1 MGVWSLKQW
10 QTLSEFLRT
19 SAEPNN
25 QTESNLYRKE
35 NHEFLL
41 WDAELSEL
49 KVDMMMFKEVSLYN
63 FSWHLE
69 RYENSREH
77 FLFWLEWK
85 KLKETFEVQ
94 VKKYFIFTTKIK
106 EKISQDWLF
115 EPLPYQFI
123 DTLLEKIW
131 EEMDVFEKNLHI
143 FLEKGVSALE
153 DGITLHRMQR
163 HMEVIVEMQSKI
175 SWSLNTWKLKKSEVD
190 SEKNEK

>member
-25 QTESNLYRKE
+25 QNESNLYRKE

-77 FLFWLEWK
+77 FLFWSEWK

-131 EEMDVFEKNLHI
+131 EEMDIFEKNLHI

-175 SWSLNTWKLKKSEVD
+175 SWSLNTWKLKKSEID